1 MINTFILKGRS
12 GEIKHLYRSLAFL
25 HCRMYTENGGIFV
38 CKTRH
43 LQLAGGSKSQVNNF
57 GPLGGL
63 GFMSPRIQ
71 SPMHPSGGR
80 GARGGA
86 RGRGGFRVTRDR
98 ELVGKTIKISGGPYK
113 GKISYFKYH
122 IVSTEFL
129 TPFYYFRCC
138 GYC

>member
-1 MINTFILKGRS
+1 MLTNNFNNQGRS

-43 LQLAGGSKSQVNNF
+43 LQLAGGSKAQSNNF

-80 GARGGA
+80 GARGGGA
-86 RGRGGFRVTRDR
+86 RGRGGFRTTRDR
-98 ELVGKTIKISGGPYK
+98 EILGKTIKISGGPYK
-113 GKISYFKYH
+113 G
-122 IVSTEFL
+122 E
-129 TPFYYFRCC
+129 
-138 GYC
+138 

>member
-1 MINTFILKGRS
+1 MYITCWSFQGRS

-43 LQLAGGSKSQVNNF
+43 LQLAGGSKSSVSNAST
-57 GPLGGL
+57 LGGL

-80 GARGGA
+80 GARGGT
-86 RGRGGFRVTRDR
+86 RGGRGGFRVTRDR
-98 ELVGKTIKISGGPYK
+98 ELLGKTIKICGGPYK
-113 GKISYFKYH
+113 GKNSTSLPIYFC
-122 IVSTEFL
+122 E
-129 TPFYYFRCC
+129 YYLIIYSQ
-138 GYC
+138 GLLAS

>member
-1 MINTFILKGRS
+1 MAIPPTSLLIDLNQFQGRS
-12 GEIKHLYRSLAFL
+12 GEVKHLYRSLAFL

-43 LQLAGGSKSQVNNF
+43 LQLAGGSKSQNNNL

-80 GARGGA
+80 GGGGGGRGGG
-86 RGRGGFRVTRDR
+86 RPGRGGFRVTRDR
-98 ELVGKTIKISGGPYK
+98 ELLGKTIKITSGPYK
-113 GKISYFKYH
+113 GKRGRKRVGEIK
-122 IVSTEFL
+122 INN
-129 TPFYYFRCC
+129 
-138 GYC
+138 